1 MMEPMETT
9 PQPTPTPPKWQPLGR
24 LERRVLGVLVE
35 KAKTTPEAYPL
46 TLNSLTNGCN
56 QKSNRD
62 PHMELEP
69 ENVETALEHLRKLS
83 AVVEVVGSGR
93 VAKFRHLM
101 YEWMGIDK
109 AEAAVMTE
117 LLLRGPQT
125 IGELRGRAARME
137 PIADVNA
144 LRPILQ
150 SLSDK
155 HLIISLTPAGRGQVV
170 THSLYPA
177 EELEKVKRNLSASA
191 EVTSFVAQTDAGTAG
206 PRRPHQVTAGVGTG
220 SRASDEVDQLRRE
233 LDELREELQRLK
245 SEVDDIWSQLR

>member
-1 MMEPMETT
+1 MMEPMETS
-9 PQPTPTPPKWQPLGR
+9 PQPASNPPKWQPIGR
-24 LERRVLGVLVE
+24 LERRALGVLVE

-46 TLNSLTNGCN
+46 TLNALTNGCN

-62 PHMELEP
+62 PHMELEA
-69 ENVETALEHLRKLS
+69 EQVETALENLRKMS
-83 AVVEVVGSGR
+83 AVVEVIGSGR

-101 YEWMGIDK
+101 YEWMGVDK

-150 SLSDK
+150 SLTDK
-155 HLIISLTPAGRGQVV
+155 RLIIALTPAGRGQII
-170 THSLYPA
+170 THNLYPS
-177 EELEKVKRNLSASA
+177 EELEKVKRNIGATA
-191 EVTSFVAQTDAGTAG
+191 EGASFVAQTDAGRAG
-206 PRRPHQVTAGVGTG
+206 PRAPHQVSASAGI
-220 SRASDEVDQLRRE
+220 SARADDDIDQLRRE
-233 LDELREELQRLK
+233 VEELREELQRLK
-245 SEVDDIWSQLR
+245 SDVDDIWAQIR